1 MDSNVL
7 LVVIGK
13 KSKFLPIW
21 QAFLQGKFQ
30 LIVSED
36 ILHEYEEILLEHTNS
51 TIASLI
57 MEILVE
63 SLDVI
68 YKRVFY
74 DWNAISADVDD
85 NKFFDVAVVANA
97 DFIVTN
103 DNHFNEVK
111 KLNFPIVNIITAE
124 SFLEIVATL

>member
-21 QAFLQGKFQ
+21 QAFLKRKFQ

-36 ILHEYEEILLEHTNS
+36 ILHEYEEISLEHTNS
-51 TIASLI
+51 TIASLV
-57 MEILVE
+57 MEILLE

-68 YKRVFY
+68 YKRVYY

-111 KLNFPIVNIITAE
+111 KLNFPIVNIITAQ
-124 SFLEIVATL
+124 SFLEMVALL